1 MANLLLWTQQVMHG
15 QKLRACSQQEL
26 MEVLR
31 IRDEEETLML
41 AVEDAEQLVYFM

>member
-15 QKLRACSQQEL
+15 QKLKACSEQEL

-31 IRDEEETLML
+31 MRDEEDTLML
-41 AVEDAEQLVYFM
+41 ADKDAEQLVYFM